1 MKPTP
6 QLSSNQRAARSFP
19 LTDYSFQATAQ
30 ASANT
35 AAVLPATKP
44 RILRGRDTSRLHRRA
59 FFLHSDR
66 RGRSMACPIDARLP
80 GLDENC
86 VLASARLPILAS
98 KVDHL
103 RGMDVVA
110 GANFLEQVR

>member
-44 RILRGRDTSRLHRRA
+44 RPFYKISSEFFAAETHLDYIAELFFFILIAGVAAWPVL
-59 FFLHSDR
+59 
-66 RGRSMACPIDARLP
+66 SMLAC
-80 GLDENC
+80 
-86 VLASARLPILAS
+86 LAWMKI
-98 KVDHL
+98 V
-103 RGMDVVA
+103 
-110 GANFLEQVR
+110 F